1 MSSEGIRN
9 AADVRVPDASFQ
21 GFLKKLPIIPD
32 DISIGAR
39 PMIESLQRRGM
50 IKEIS
55 FIDVLEELRH
65 RPLSE
70 PEMIA
75 CLKWWIGMQK
85 QSHNTNLLQIRT
97 QLLEAA
103 VVTIGTPGTKDEK
116 IIPLSTVQT
125 FLNTRHMGSYIPTDG
140 PLPGNLLP
148 ISISRSFDPEVL
160 SLVFPWKQLTIID
173 WLSHVMSPSVAAS
186 AVEYDVTQSAPWSER
201 VLMVLAR
208 AWPTLPKAAQ
218 EDVIAMLRTKS
229 FVPTSAGLKLPE
241 HAYFSSVNLFRDLPI
256 VTLPSGAPVKGPVE
270 KFLQALGVRK
280 HVELQIVFDRSEVL
294 LLDFR

>member
-75 CLKWWIGMQK
+75 
-85 QSHNTNLLQIRT
+85 
-97 QLLEAA
+97 
-103 VVTIGTPGTKDEK
+103 
-116 IIPLSTVQT
+116 
-125 FLNTRHMGSYIPTDG
+125 
-140 PLPGNLLP
+140 
-148 ISISRSFDPEVL
+148 
-160 SLVFPWKQLTIID
+160 
-173 WLSHVMSPSVAAS
+173 
-186 AVEYDVTQSAPWSER
+186 
-201 VLMVLAR
+201 
-208 AWPTLPKAAQ
+208 
-218 EDVIAMLRTKS
+218 
-229 FVPTSAGLKLPE
+229 
-241 HAYFSSVNLFRDLPI
+241 
-256 VTLPSGAPVKGPVE
+256 
-270 KFLQALGVRK
+270 
-280 HVELQIVFDRSEVL
+280 
-294 LLDFR
+294 